1 MRLYC
6 IVILCLGVVIVP
18 ASGQSGSA
26 ARNHCAWVQKSLD
39 HIETVQVGMFR
50 ADLDRLFTYEGGI
63 YSRSRQTYVYRKCPY
78 IKVDVEFA
86 PSEENERSGDR
97 ISKISRPYIARPI
110 ID

>member
-6 IVILCLGVVIVP
+6 IVILCIGVVMVS
-18 ASGQSGSA
+18 ANGQSGSA
-26 ARNHCAWVQKSLD
+26 ARNHCAWVQESLD

-50 ADLDRLFTYEGGI
+50 ADLERFFTYEGGI
-63 YSRSRQTYVYRKCPY
+63 YSRSQQTYVYRNCPY

-86 PSEENERSGDR
+86 PSEQNQNSVDR
-97 ISKISRPYIARPI
+97 ITKISKPYIARPI

>member
-6 IVILCLGVVIVP
+6 IVILCLGVVMAS
-18 ASGQSGSA
+18 ASGQGRSGA
-26 ARNHCAWVQKSLD
+26 CDHCAWLRESLD
-39 HIETVQVGMFR
+39 HIETVQAGMFR
-50 ADLDRLFTYEGGI
+50 ADLERLFTYEGGI
-63 YSRSRQTYVYRKCPY
+63 YSRSQQTYVYRKCPY

-86 PSEENERSGDR
+86 RSEENQNSGDR